1 MTEAAGFADDD
12 ASVTEAAGFVC
23 SLAGGVTSS
32 LAEEVVSSSSSTM
45 RGVDKEDDP
54 LWESAESWEFEDT
67 VVDFALFFMTDTL
80 M

>member
-1 MTEAAGFADDD
+1 MTEAAGF
-12 ASVTEAAGFVC
+12 VFVC

-32 LAEEVVSSSSSTM
+32 LTDGVMSSTSSVM
-45 RGVDKEDDP
+45 RDADKEDDP
-54 LWESAESWEFEDT
+54 LWESAESWELEDT